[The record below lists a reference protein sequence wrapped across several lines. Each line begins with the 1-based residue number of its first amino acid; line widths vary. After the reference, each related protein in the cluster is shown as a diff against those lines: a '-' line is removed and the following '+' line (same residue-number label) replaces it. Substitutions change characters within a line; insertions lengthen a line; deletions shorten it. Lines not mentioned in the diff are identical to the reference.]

1 MLRSKKLVSLVMALV
16 MAVGLVSPALATSGK
31 EATIIASN
39 QEILDSEENYT
50 IEIKGEDYDNGD
62 ACFYM
67 IQNNRVIFKS
77 YVDRNMNQV
86 INTDYITGKVTY
98 DSYAVSDEVANSAYA
113 AAGNYKYVGKIG
125 YNYYMQGVVVGQR
138 YISLSCKQSGPTADK
153 YVWAGKYA
161 NLAELASLVA
171 GYYALPAAV
180 AIEVSKDIL
189 SYAGFSFGATAFVLS
204 KVTVD
209 SQKET
214 SEWLATSPQSSR
226 DINISGEKQTFKIGG
241 KTRVHYIDIYY
252 TPQSF
257 TSRNTTFAHT
267 CYELMWGNDQH
278 DIISWS

>member
-1 MLRSKKLVSLVMALV
+1 
-16 MAVGLVSPALATSGK
+16 
-31 EATIIASN
+31 
-39 QEILDSEENYT
+39 
-50 IEIKGEDYDNGD
+50 
-62 ACFYM
+62 M
-67 IQNNRVIFKS
+67 IQNNRLIFKS
-77 YVDRNMNQV
+77 YVDRSTNQV

-98 DSYAVSDEVANSAYA
+98 DSCAVSDEVVNSTYA
-113 AAGNYKYVGKIG
+113 ASGNYKYVGKIG
-125 YNYYMQGVVVGQR
+125 YNYYMQGVVVSQR
-138 YISLSCKQSGPTADK
+138 YLSLSCKQSGPTSDE

-161 NLAELASLVA
+161 NLAALAGVVA
-171 GYYALPAAV
+171 GYYTLPAAA

-189 SYAGFSFGATAFVLS
+189 SYAGFSFGAASFVLS
-204 KVTVD
+204 NITVN

-214 SEWLATSPQSSR
+214 SEWLVTIPQSSR
-226 DINISGEKQTFKIGG
+226 AINIYGEKQTFKIGS